1 MNISNPNSELL
12 KRINSPAFTL
22 YTCIE
27 LLCKHADNIG
37 IHYYLCQRLLT
48 FPHSE
53 IQFYIPQLVQILLTV
68 ETESMALEDLLMQ
81 LKNENPHFA
90 LLTFWQLQALLTDLS
105 TDPESYGFQVARR
118 VLNNLQSSLFNTN
131 PYIDDTSTTTSSGN
145 TSNPGPYYLTDGKS
159 IKMHENIAPA
169 IVYTSMIM
177 STMAFPEL
185 SKMTKP
191 LVESQGRRQK
201 SYVFKLARNAMK
213 DLTRNLTLKNTLL
226 NSKKNRK
233 SDTNDIHHSLDDK
246 VQAAIEA
253 NSNFRSKST
262 STVDRKGF
270 DHSKSMI
277 NSPVFKHNSFDQRRS
292 LSHDTTITTLNS
304 TFDIIDSTM
313 TREDIMF
320 RKPRKKDSAQ
330 RTTLDFSIVDD
341 IGNQLFEEKISTS
354 IKLPKRKSR
363 FLAKNASCATDIY
376 KNTTETTIS
385 TSNTD
390 NIDRKDGLISSD
402 ADDDYIL
409 TNNDNAFAASNL
421 SKDRKTILSNYENF
435 TQSLP
440 DLHNITPLKPS
451 VSSNLKKSISP
462 KNNVNSS
469 DMTNNNSN
477 DSTATCTSTTPRHSL
492 DIDDLKTR
500 RALVRSNTQP
510 PSHFDMMR
518 QRKTSSYLT
527 KEVDISKLST
537 TKKIKLLKTN
547 YFRCATQFAIALESI
562 SQRLAQVPTEA
573 RLSALRAE
581 LSLMNR
587 DLPAEVDI
595 PTLLP
600 PNKKG
605 KLHRLVTI
613 TASEAQ
619 VLNSAEKVPYLLFI
633 EYLRDDFDFDPTS
646 GENESILK
654 LNSAST
660 SPLFDLNYL
669 SKKIHNRSDLI
680 SLIPETQEN
689 NMSPTDTS
697 SNATI
702 ELKHYEHQKPTSKI
716 EDYYASQYTSLNGP
730 IKKYAQHEMDLGDV
744 SIIKMKNRAD
754 SGTYRDNIMLNAAEK
769 VPIIQPDSSNRSPE
783 LKFVQN
789 MDEVIS
795 LNNRKDTKT
804 QFISPNETED
814 LAEQMRISALM
825 LNQLDQSPQA
835 LSDSTSQI
843 RAQIIASMKEVQD
856 KFGYRDLE
864 AIHGKAG
871 ERKLENDMMTGGI
884 DTSYLGED
892 WQTKKERIRKQSKY
906 GHLENWSLCSVI
918 AKSGDDL
925 RQEAFA
931 CQVIQA
937 MAQIWAKEKTD
948 VWVKKMRILITS
960 ATTGLVET
968 ITNAMS
974 VHSIKKALTKKMIED
989 HELDER
995 GGIATLSE
1003 HFVRAFGNPEG
1014 FKYKRAQNNFA
1025 SSLAAYSLIC
1035 YILRVKDRHN
1045 GNIMIDNEGHVVH
1058 IDFGFMLSNSP
1069 GSVGF
1074 EASPFKLTYEYIDVL
1089 GGLNGDPYKKYVQL
1103 MKDGFKA
1110 LRKYSDQ
1117 IVSMCE
1123 IMQKDNMQP
1132 CFEAGDQT
1140 SVQLK
1145 DRFRLD
1151 LRTDTDVDKFVENDL
1166 IGKSMG
1172 NLYTRLYDQ
1181 FQLVTQGILS

>member
-1 MNISNPNSELL
+1 MNISNPNNELL
-12 KRINSPAFTL
+12 KAINSPAFTL

-27 LLCKHADNIG
+27 LLCKHADSIG

-53 IQFYIPQLVQILLTV
+53 IQFYIPQLVQILLTI
-68 ETESMALEDLLMQ
+68 ETESMALEDLLMR

-131 PYIDDTSTTTSSGN
+131 PYIDDTSTHNSSS
-145 TSNPGPYYLTDGKS
+145 TSNPSSYYLTDGKS
-159 IKMHENIAPA
+159 IKMHENVAPA

-177 STMAFPEL
+177 SAMAFPEL

-226 NSKKNRK
+226 NGKKNK
-233 SDTNDIHHSLDDK
+233 KYNTNEVQHDMDDK
-246 VQAAIEA
+246 IRAAIEA
-253 NSNFRSKST
+253 NSNYRSKST
-262 STVDRKGF
+262 STMDRKRLN
-270 DHSKSMI
+270 HSNSMVG
-277 NSPVFKHNSFDQRRS
+277 SPILKHNSFDQRRS
-292 LSHDTTITTLNS
+292 SSHDTITTSLNS

-320 RKPRKKDSAQ
+320 KKPRKKDAIQ
-330 RTTLDFSIVDD
+330 QATLDFSIVDD

-354 IKLPKRKSR
+354 IKLPKRKSK
-363 FLAKNASCATDIY
+363 FLAKNGSSSTEIY
-376 KNTTETTIS
+376 KNTAMSTTTSDGEDIS
-385 TSNTD
+385 V
-390 NIDRKDGLISSD
+390 I
-402 ADDDYIL
+402 
-409 TNNDNAFAASNL
+409 TNNDNAFINGNL
-421 SKDRKTILSNYENF
+421 SKDRKSILSNYENF
-435 TQSLP
+435 TKSLP
-440 DLHNITPLKPS
+440 DLHKVTPSKPS
-451 VSSNLKKSISP
+451 ISSNLKKSILQE
-462 KNNVNSS
+462 NNINSS
-469 DMTNNNSN
+469 SRDTNNSN
-477 DSTATCTSTTPRHSL
+477 DSISTSTTITTTTADTPRHSF
-492 DIDDLKTR
+492 DVNDMKTR
-500 RALVRSNTQP
+500 RTLVRSNTQP

-518 QRKTSSYLT
+518 QKKTSSYLA

-646 GENESILK
+646 DENENILK
-654 LNSAST
+654 HNSANT

-669 SKKIHNRSDLI
+669 SKKIHNRNDWI
-680 SLIPETQEN
+680 SLIPGAQED
-689 NMSPTDTS
+689 NMLTTDSSTIATTDTR
-697 SNATI
+697 
-702 ELKHYEHQKPTSKI
+702 HHQHQAHISDIK
-716 EDYYASQYTSLNGP
+716 EYYNLQNTSLDNT
-730 IKKYAQHEMDLGDV
+730 ITKYPQREMDLGDV
-744 SIIKMKNRAD
+744 SIVKMKNRSD
-754 SGTYRDNIMLNAAEK
+754 IGTYRNDIMLNVAEK
-769 VPIIQPDSSNRSPE
+769 VPIIESDSSNRSPE

-795 LNNRKDTKT
+795 LDNEKSVKG
-804 QFISPNETED
+804 QFMGPNETED

-835 LSDSTSQI
+835 LSDSTNQI
-843 RAQIIASMKEVQD
+843 RAQIIMSMKEVQD

-960 ATTGLVET
+960 ASTGLVET

-995 GGIATLSE
+995 GGIATLTE

-1014 FKYKRAQNNFA
+1014 FKYKRAQSNFA

-1089 GGLNGDPYKKYVQL
+1089 GGLNGSPYKKYVQL

-1151 LRTDTDVDKFVENDL
+1151 LKTDTEVDKFVENDL

-1172 NLYTRLYDQ
+1172 NVYTRLYDQ